1 MAIAIEGAM
10 SVVDAAKLL
19 HVTDKQVQHLG
30 RIGDLAYVARG
41 LLDSGSVQAL
51 HDRRQGRH
59 TRGWSS
65 RTAWAATAL
74 LSQSDAAWLGQAQVS
89 RLKSRLRDIDSA
101 HLVSATRNR
110 ARVGRFAGH
119 QAVARRLDREAGAWA
134 RRALPQ
140 LVSPGHVEEGDW
152 YVDGRHVAHLI
163 ERYGLVPDIGGP
175 YTLRVVET
183 DDDVTPELLA
193 DLIGHA
199 DVLAAL
205 DAATTRD
212 PRERGVA
219 IRNLDDVL
227 AEFQRAG

>member
-1 MAIAIEGAM
+1 M
-10 SVVDAAKLL
+10 SVAEAAKLL
-19 HVTDKQVQHLG
+19 DVTDKQVQHLG

-41 LLDSGSVQAL
+41 LLDTGSVQAL

-74 LSQSDAAWLGQAQVS
+74 LSERDAAWLGQAQVS
-89 RLKSRLRDIDSA
+89 RLRSRLRHIDSA

-110 ARVGRFAGH
+110 AKVRQFAGH
-119 QAVARRLDREAGAWA
+119 QAVASRLDREAGVWA

-140 LVSPGHVEEGDW
+140 LVAPGHVEDGDW
-152 YVDGRHVAHLI
+152 YVDGHDVVKLI
-163 ERYGLVPDIGGP
+163 ERYGLVPDVGGQ

-183 DDDVTPELLA
+183 DADVTHVLLA
-193 DLIGHA
+193 DLIGRA

-205 DAATTRD
+205 DAATARD
-212 PRERGVA
+212 PRERGVG
-219 IRNLDDVL
+219 IRILDDVL
-227 AEFQRAG
+227 AEFRRHD